1 MPLGRRGSSKP
12 LQTSKYWWSS
22 SSGSFTNV
30 SDSTWSKPES
40 GPCLWSLLF
49 LQCSPAPSSQRHKN
63 ECCSPMSRWFSW
75 SLLASETPGQAP
87 KTTAIA
93 QLVAQPGTTRV
104 LASLHLTAANY
115 IPSLILRLEFSFKN
129 VQWALS
135 RHGSDIHR
143 SNQPGSVNLGAHDP
157 RLVESVDWKHE
168 YRTADMEGQ
177 LGDLRILRLDVR
189 HQSWYSPPT
198 SRPS

>member
-1 MPLGRRGSSKP
+1 M
-12 LQTSKYWWSS
+12 
-22 SSGSFTNV
+22 
-30 SDSTWSKPES
+30 
-40 GPCLWSLLF
+40 
-49 LQCSPAPSSQRHKN
+49 
-63 ECCSPMSRWFSW
+63 
-75 SLLASETPGQAP
+75 
-87 KTTAIA
+87 
-93 QLVAQPGTTRV
+93 AQPGTTRV